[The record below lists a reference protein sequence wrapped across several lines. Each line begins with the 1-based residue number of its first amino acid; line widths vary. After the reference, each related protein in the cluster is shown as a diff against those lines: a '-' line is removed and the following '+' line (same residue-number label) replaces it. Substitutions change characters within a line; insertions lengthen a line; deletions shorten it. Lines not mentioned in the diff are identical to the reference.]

1 MSEENNIDPV
11 ENPTENQEQQ
21 ETQETPTQETP
32 TQETPETPAQ
42 TDPQTDPQEETQEQ
56 TQETQENPEQNPG
69 ETQQTE
75 NTVREGIYPKKIYLT
90 QEQCTQKALDALAL
104 NRQVAAKKLA
114 RAQYVDEFDNRLKQM
129 DAEIKQLEEEAGA
142 TGNIALNGE
151 MIEEIPVDI
160 HTIGNEEIYVKRGQ
174 DITNPDNIVF
184 RQTIT
189 E

>member
-1 MSEENNIDPV
+1 MNEETEVVETLTENETP
-11 ENPTENQEQQ
+11 ENPVQETSAQETPAEETPSQETSAEQ
-21 ETQETPTQETP
+21 ETQG
-32 TQETPETPAQ
+32 
-42 TDPQTDPQEETQEQ
+42 QEETQESQ
-56 TQETQENPEQNPG
+56 SGDQ
-69 ETQQTE
+69 QQTE
-75 NTVREGIYPKKIYLT
+75 NNVREDIFPKKIYLT
-90 QEQCTQKALDALAL
+90 QEECTQKALESLAL
-104 NRQVAAKKLA
+104 NRQVAAKKVA
-114 RAQYVDEFDNRLKQM
+114 RAQYVDEFDTRLKQM
-129 DAEIKQLEEEAGA
+129 DAEIKQLEENANA

>member
-21 ETQETPTQETP
+21 ETQETP

-69 ETQQTE
+69 AE
-75 NTVREGIYPKKIYLT
+75 NTVRDGIYPKKIYLT

-114 RAQYVDEFDNRLKQM
+114 RAQYVDEFDTRLKQM
-129 DAEIKQLEEEAGA
+129 DAEIKQLEEAANE

-160 HTIGNEEIYVKRGQ
+160 HTIGNEEIYVKKGQ